1 MAGTVLPARTY
12 GGPVRVV
19 SLVPSVTETL
29 RAWGVDPIACTR
41 FCEQP
46 DLPTVGGT
54 KNPDVPAIVDLAPE
68 LVVLDEEE
76 NRREDHDALVAAAV
90 PVLALA
96 VRALADVDREL
107 ARLAEAVGVEWS
119 APTPPEVPLTR
130 RAVVPIWRRP
140 WMVLGQPTYG
150 ASLLAALGVE
160 VVPADAG
167 PYPTV
172 ELDDL
177 VGLRPDVVLVPSEP
191 YAFKDQHLDE
201 LATIAPPVRVDGQDL
216 FWWGTRTPDALARLA
231 AALRVGP

>member
-1 MAGTVLPARTY
+1 M
-12 GGPVRVV
+12 V

-54 KNPDVPAIVDLAPE
+54 KNPDVAAIVDLAPD

-76 NRREDHDALVAAAV
+76 NRREDHDALVAAGV
-90 PVLALA
+90 SVLALA
-96 VRALADVDREL
+96 VRSLPDVDREL
-107 ARLAEAVGVEWS
+107 ARLAEAVGVEWT
-119 APTPPEVPLTR
+119 PPPPPPEVPMAL

-177 VGLRPDVVLVPSEP
+177 VGLHPDVVLVPSEP
-191 YAFKDQHLDE
+191 YAFKDEHLAE
-201 LATIAPPVRVDGQDL
+201 LATVAPPLRIDGQDL
-216 FWWGTRTPDALARLA
+216 FWWGTRTPEARARLA
-231 AALRVGP
+231 AVLSGPSPPAFLPG